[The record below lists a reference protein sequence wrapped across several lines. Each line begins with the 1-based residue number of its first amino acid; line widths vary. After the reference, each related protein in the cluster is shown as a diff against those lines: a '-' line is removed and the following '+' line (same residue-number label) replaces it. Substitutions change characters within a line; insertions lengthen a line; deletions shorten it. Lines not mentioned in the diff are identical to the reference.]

1 MSSGAPKWWPPLG
14 MRVRLGPLLLTLL
27 AVTGFALLSIV
38 AVCSGLSRYGGEKM
52 TTPAGW
58 RLLRLDNTVTIAVPP
73 DARAQNVQPIDSI
86 FGILHGTGY
95 EIIYDY
101 GRFGEQLATYED
113 QPGYTR
119 RTLRID
125 GHVGNEISFQTDAKP
140 WSVVRILQVQDGANQ
155 LTIRVSCVNDDTCQ
169 LATDLFNS
177 IRFTSG

>member
-1 MSSGAPKWWPPLG
+1 
-14 MRVRLGPLLLTLL
+14 LLTLL
-27 AVTGFALLSIV
+27 AITGFAWFSIV
-38 AVCSGLSRYGGEKM
+38 AACSGLSRYGGANV

-58 RLLRLDNTVTIAVPP
+58 RLLSLDHTVTIAVPP
-73 DARAQNVQPIDSI
+73 EARAQEVQPIDSI
-86 FGILHGTGY
+86 FGILHGGGY

-125 GHVGNEISFQTDAKP
+125 GRAGTEIAFRPDAQP
-140 WSVVRILQVQDGANQ
+140 WGVVRILQVQDGANQ
-155 LTIRVSCVNDDTCQ
+155 LTIRVSCVDDDTCQ
-169 LATDLFNS
+169 LATDVFNS